1 MKSDEV
7 FMLGKIKS
15 IFGKIIIIQ
24 VVLLSFLWMLASA
37 MTWLFINLVEVS
49 YEVND
54 HQSASIAISILGVI
68 VFWILAGIL
77 TYVLVGLYRG
87 RKKVENK

>member
-1 MKSDEV
+1 
-7 FMLGKIKS
+7 MLSKIKHF
-15 IFGKIIIIQ
+15 FGRIIIIQ

-37 MTWLFINLVEVS
+37 MTWLFINLVQVS

-77 TYVLVGLYRG
+77 THVLVGLYRG
-87 RKKVENK
+87 RKRVDNK

>member
-1 MKSDEV
+1 
-7 FMLGKIKS
+7 MLGKIKS